1 MQIFMIIMIL
11 LIIIIRIESIDIIT
25 NKRRLATILISS
37 SLITSPLSCYSA
49 VAVDNI
55 LIPPP
60 SSSLS
65 SPSSSSSSSSTTTTS
80 SSLQQIPNDLDN
92 QLIQMAFRD
101 YNLKRFDEAEKEF
114 TLGLQ
119 KWYD

>member
-1 MQIFMIIMIL
+1 MIL

-65 SPSSSSSSSSTTTTS
+65 SSSSSSSSTTTS